1 MMNYE
6 EFKKEVTENIK
17 EHLSSE
23 YDDVTVSIHD
33 VVKNNDQHL
42 DGLMIKDESVNISP
56 TIYLNSFYEEYIDGA
71 DMDEILDKISGIYE
85 ANVVDHDFDL
95 STITDFEAAKDK
107 IVARVVNAEYNSE
120 LLANRPHMIMDDLAV
135 TYHIE
140 LGRNGDGAMSA
151 AITNELAKQF
161 GVTAEDLH
169 KVALANIDMN
179 NKSVFKGMTEVMME
193 LVGTEIPPEAMLND
207 GREQMYVLSNES
219 RMNGASAILDT
230 KMMDNIAEKLDG
242 DYYIL
247 PSSVHETLVVPMSSE
262 ADRDTLESMVRDV
275 NATQLAPQEKLSD
288 HVYVYDSAEHEVM
301 RADRYEE
308 IHADRIQEAVADM
321 PKDQYEKAH
330 AGKADKAVRQEKKE
344 ERPSLKARLNEK
356 KVEAA
361 KMEKKPP
368 VMDHSKK
375 HETSL

>member
-56 TIYLNSFYEEYIDGA
+56 TIYLNSFYEEYVDGA
-71 DMDEILDKISGIYE
+71 DMDEILDKIAGIYE

-230 KMMDNIAEKLDG
+230 KMMDDIAEKLDG

-308 IHADRIQEAVADM
+308 IHADRTQEAVADM

-330 AGKADKAVRQEKKE
+330 AGKANKAVKQEKKE